1 MATKQ
6 QLDCE
11 ITHEGTLQINN
22 LEIPC
27 FVLKN
32 GTRVLSGRGLQ
43 EALRIRDRFE
53 GEKRGGYILPIFF
66 KSKALKPFIDNK
78 LEVAKFE
85 PIICY
90 RGNQVVHGYEGTF
103 LADLCDTILEARKAG
118 AKFTDRQQIVA
129 DQAEI
134 IIRSLAKVGI
144 IALIDEATGY
154 QEDRD
159 KTALRDFLEKFLLE
173 EKGKWIKTFPDE
185 FFESI
190 FKMKGWDWKSA
201 IKGQKPGV
209 VGRYINNYVWARI
222 APGILQELNRINS
235 KDERGKRKGNNPQFI
250 DVDFGH
256 PKLKEHLKVL
266 TMFAKACGYNWTNWE
281 RMVNRA
287 LPKFE
292 PDGSRIQEID
302 KCLFKKN

>member
-1 MATKQ
+1 MKSKQ
-6 QLDCE
+6 DQERE
-11 ITHEGTLQINN
+11 ITHEGTLQIND

-32 GTRVLSGRGLQ
+32 GTRILSGRGLQ
-43 EALRIRDRFE
+43 ESLRIRDRFE
-53 GEKRGGYILPIFF
+53 GEKRGGYILPKFF
-66 KSKALKPFIDNK
+66 NSKALKPFIDNK

-90 RGNQVVHGYEGTF
+90 RGSQVVHGYEGTV
-103 LADLCDTILEARKAG
+103 LADLCDAILEARKAG
-118 AKFTDRQQIVA
+118 VKFTDRQLIVS

-154 QEDRD
+154 QQDRD
-159 KTALRDFLEKFLLE
+159 KTALREFLEKFMHE
-173 EKGKWIKTFPDE
+173 EKKKWIKTFPDE

-190 FKMKGWDWKSA
+190 FKMKGWDWNSA

-209 VGRYINNYVWARI
+209 VGKYINNYVWARI
-222 APGILQELNRINS
+222 APGVLQELNRVNP
-235 KDERGKRKGNNPQFI
+235 KNEQGKRKGKHPQFI
-250 DVDFGH
+250 DIDFGH

-266 TMFAKACGYNWTNWE
+266 TMFAKAAGFNWTNWE

-292 PDGSRIQEID
+292 IDGSRIQEID
-302 KCLFKKN
+302 YNDL